1 MYPKRL
7 SILGVGLLGGSIGL
21 ACRAAAGDCK
31 IVGYGHRAASL
42 EAALSFG
49 VIDEAHEDPLAAV
62 RGADLVVLCTP
73 VGMFDKLLRRIAG
86 ALEAGAVVT
95 DVGSTKRSV
104 VKMAHHILP
113 TSVRFV
119 GSHPMAGSERRGV
132 EFARA
137 DLFQNA
143 TCLTTPIAQTDA
155 EALELV
161 EGFWKKLGMRIV
173 RLSPQEHDRQLADI
187 SHLPH
192 ALAAALV
199 MMQDDIAMPLAGKG
213 FLDTTRIAG
222 GDGVLWRDI
231 FHDNRDNVRSSLKRL
246 RRQLDHFL
254 ALLERGKSEELA
266 AFLNAAASRRE
277 QLLRKKLPE
286 VAD

>member
-1 MYPKRL
+1 
-7 SILGVGLLGGSIGL
+7 
-21 ACRAAAGDCK
+21 
-31 IVGYGHRAASL
+31 
-42 EAALSFG
+42 
-49 VIDEAHEDPLAAV
+49 
-62 RGADLVVLCTP
+62 
-73 VGMFDKLLRRIAG
+73 
-86 ALEAGAVVT
+86 
-95 DVGSTKRSV
+95 
-104 VKMAHHILP
+104 
-113 TSVRFV
+113 
-119 GSHPMAGSERRGV
+119 MAGSERRGV